1 MILSDEG
8 GDFGQVLRRLYSHV
22 VEFRRA
28 DLASGSGSV
37 LEHLLVAACPQFSCD
52 LRFLRYFQ
60 PVSSISRLLCSQ
72 GRVRT
77 RLVSNYVRTMFVFDV
92 LIWGIVP
99 HDDVLCK
106 F

>member
-52 LRFLRYFQ
+52 LRFLRYFNQ
-60 PVSSISRLLCSQ
+60 CPLYPGFCVPRDVSVQ
-72 GRVRT
+72 GWF
-77 RLVSNYVRTMFVFDV
+77 RTMFE
-92 LIWGIVP
+92 
-99 HDDVLCK
+99 LCS